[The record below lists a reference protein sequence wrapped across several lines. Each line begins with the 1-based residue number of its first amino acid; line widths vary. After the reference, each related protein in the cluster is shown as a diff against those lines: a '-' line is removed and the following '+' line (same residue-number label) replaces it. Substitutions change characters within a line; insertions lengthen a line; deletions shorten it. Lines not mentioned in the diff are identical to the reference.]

1 MTTAKVNLIPIRVR
15 DSSTCIPNFVAEMSE
30 CPNRRGLHVK
40 GRSITWTWS
49 KDRNT
54 FWGCLTQDH
63 PVSFSCQLLFP
74 TLSSHSNLPSVSYYC
89 DSCPPHWLSVF
100 NPKMTPCIATFTF
113 HPYNMSLPIALS
125 TWDAPRAA
133 LDAPLLCSQ
142 LLPKEENGSSSCC
155 NTTCIQS
162 AAKEACNLFTVMYSF
177 QQREHQ
183 RIQLRWSPAL
193 LEERA
198 PLSRSL
204 AHILGLGIT

>member
-1 MTTAKVNLIPIRVR
+1 
-15 DSSTCIPNFVAEMSE
+15 
-30 CPNRRGLHVK
+30 
-40 GRSITWTWS
+40 
-49 KDRNT
+49 
-54 FWGCLTQDH
+54 
-63 PVSFSCQLLFP
+63 
-74 TLSSHSNLPSVSYYC
+74 
-89 DSCPPHWLSVF
+89 
-100 NPKMTPCIATFTF
+100 MTPCIATFTF

-155 NTTCIQS
+155 NTTCTQS
-162 AAKEACNLFTVMYSF
+162 TAKEACNLFTVMYSF

-198 PLSRSL
+198 PLSRSRSYFGVGYNLKAPCMPEPWL
-204 AHILGLGIT
+204 AAGSANENIWSWVFSWGVWIRRHVIMLLSILRSFSLCHPLAAVCYGLIFSPCLSHSRLWFMLHAGDIGNMS